1 MSSRAPSKFNAD
13 DEAVDT
19 TTIDKNDNTTTN
31 NNNNNNNIITTTTTA
46 TMTPAAPKKGHHRRT
61 SSLLPSLNSLGSF
74 LASAGGLASTNT
86 GQEGTSSPSSI
97 PQSNSGG
104 LSTDA
109 ELMISHPSPTEWADE
124 MSPVKARSGWDSTRA
139 SSRTTQA
146 QHRATHRN
154 LSEEVRFRGQT
165 NRMSDNNTSSNQ
177 SFIAFPSPTSPT
189 MTEAQ
194 HSERPVKQSLGSTT
208 SSAASTALD
217 SDRLIHSPEPS
228 TSTFSS
234 TADTPATS
242 VRYSPTSTPKE
253 MPECSPLFSPSPPPP
268 SDTTVKADNPHS
280 SSSARYPTLPR
291 SFTASRSPASYAKG
305 PAQETNARASAL
317 GRTSSLSAATGRC
330 TSNRLDD
337 VLSSDEKS
345 VQRQSGFRARSIN
358 SIRGLAAAW
367 VPARFA
373 PTSQPSSSASSS
385 SSNDDSSSLGAISPR
400 RRDGLALAPMSSIQ
414 CKEVA
419 RHGATDAKRPV
430 KLDRRRLDKAVS
442 LAVEAAQAAE
452 EDERLWEEKRAKKA
466 AQITASPNTSARPAL
481 KAAWSSSSR
490 SSNEDSRQLTCFA
503 GNADVDTGLTS
514 EDEHDEEEDDGLGFS
529 LDLYI
534 SSLGYLISAISDKEA
549 PGLSSKQRQDI
560 RQRLEEG
567 MAKLGFDAKAELEK
581 AEAMKRELELEREKL
596 QLQRQHN
603 EASPTANVIHHHY
616 HTAVPANSSVFGD
629 ANFSR
634 AHAAAKASSRGSSS
648 LAGKI
653 SSSVLDIG
661 LHIGAGALSALS
673 ANLSAIAPR
682 AVRRGSA
689 GSVSSSKDK
698 GMDDLRIT
706 DLDNDEDLQG
716 MPAIDASPRLSSSQP
731 GSGAATPRTAWTRAI
746 SQNNKQWELAVAF
759 ASTAAS
765 ALASSLGAVAR
776 SEAASD
782 SPSTTVT
789 SSTGTGPLTHEQQ
802 LHLARYGHLEGNT
815 TGTQGAESA
824 EDRLILLSASLARAL
839 KRSPLP
845 TQLYQLLRQ
854 MVSIL
859 AAIDAKYSLSQK
871 GTQLAVRETSRA
883 MRFVRRHDLH
893 VKAVR
898 VAWAAAEA
906 AVAALEAYRDE
917 KGWNELQQQQK
928 GRIAAGESTP
938 TGSYSPFTA
947 RMGGNTPIY
956 SGSPPKEG
964 KMQAAIEDKRSL
976 EAKID
981 DAEAQILA
989 AAEGKTQHA
998 GQRA

>member
-1 MSSRAPSKFNAD
+1 MSAASSTAAD
-13 DEAVDT
+13 
-19 TTIDKNDNTTTN
+19 TN
-31 NNNNNNNIITTTTTA
+31 NAAGTTTA
-46 TMTPAAPKKGHHRRT
+46 TKEDSTTTSAMSSANSKKGHHRRT

-74 LASAGGLASTNT
+74 LASAGGLASANT
-86 GQEGTSSPSSI
+86 GEGSSILPSS
-97 PQSNSGG
+97 SSGG

-109 ELMISHPSPTEWADE
+109 ELMISHPTPTEWADE
-124 MSPVKARSGWDSTRA
+124 VSPSKARSDWDSAGTSRSSMDTHTRA
-139 SSRTTQA
+139 SPP
-146 QHRATHRN
+146 N
-154 LSEEVRFRGQT
+154 LSQEVRFRGQPK
-165 NRMSDNNTSSNQ
+165 RMARNDLSASQ
-177 SFIAFPSPTSPT
+177 SFIAFPSPTSPS
-189 MTEAQ
+189 MPALQ
-194 HSERPVKQSLGSTT
+194 DPERPVKRTSGSRT
-208 SSAASTALD
+208 SSAASTARESD
-217 SDRLIHSPEPS
+217 STPARLLHSPEPTGS
-228 TSTFSS
+228 TVSS
-234 TADTPATS
+234 SADTPATS
-242 VRYSPTSTPKE
+242 VRYSPTVTPKE
-253 MPECSPLFSPSPPPP
+253 MPEQSPLPSPSPPPP
-268 SDTTVKADNPHS
+268 SDTTVKADPQS
-280 SSSARYPTLPR
+280 STSNSVSTHKYHQTLPR
-291 SFTASRSPASYAKG
+291 SFAASRSTAPYAKQLAEQTSKQSG
-305 PAQETNARASAL
+305 STA
-317 GRTSSLSAATGRC
+317 RTSSLSAATGR
-330 TSNRLDD
+330 TASSRLDEA
-337 VLSSDEKS
+337 LASDEKT
-345 VQRQSGFRARSIN
+345 VQRQAGFRARSIN

-373 PTSQPSSSASSS
+373 PTSQPSSSASSAS
-385 SSNDDSSSLGAISPR
+385 SGDDSSSLDPHSPR
-400 RRDGLALAPMSSIQ
+400 RRDGLALAPMSGTQS
-414 CKEVA
+414 KDLV
-419 RHGATDAKRPV
+419 RHGSNDVKRPV

-466 AQITASPNTSARPAL
+466 AQKATSPIQSRPSL
-481 KAAWSSSSR
+481 KAAWSASSR
-490 SSNEDSRQLTCFA
+490 SSAEENRQLTRFGA
-503 GNADVDTGLTS
+503 PSDADVSLTS
-514 EDEHDEEEDDGLGFS
+514 EEEDEDDDDLGFS

-567 MAKLGFDAKAELEK
+567 MSKLGFDAKAELGK
-581 AEAMKRELELEREKL
+581 AEAMKRQLELEREKL
-596 QLQRQHN
+596 QLQRQY

-616 HTAVPANSSVFGD
+616 HTAVPANSSLFGD
-629 ANFSR
+629 GNFSR
-634 AHAAAKASSRGSSS
+634 AHAAAKASSRGTSS

-682 AVRRGSA
+682 GVRRASSGSA
-689 GSVSSSKDK
+689 SSKDK
-698 GMDDLRIT
+698 EMEDPRIT
-706 DLDNDEDLQG
+706 DLDNDEDLQS
-716 MPAIDASPRLSSSQP
+716 MSDSAQPVDASPRLSASQP

-776 SEAASD
+776 SEGAGESH
-782 SPSTTVT
+782 STSTAVT
-789 SSTGTGPLTHEQQ
+789 STSNTGPLTHEQQ
-802 LHLARYGHLEGNT
+802 LYLARYGHLDGSPD
-815 TGTQGAESA
+815 GTQGAESA

-917 KGWNELQQQQK
+917 KGWMELQQQQQQQQQQQH
-928 GRIAAGESTP
+928 RIAAGASTP
-938 TGSYSPFTA
+938 TSSYGSPFQA
-947 RMGGNTPIY
+947 KLGGTTPIY
-956 SGSPPKEG
+956 SGSPPKDA
-964 KMQAAIEDKRSL
+964 KMPAAITDKRTL
-976 EAKID
+976 ESQID
-981 DAEAQILA
+981 DAEAQILKA
-989 AAEGKTQHA
+989 AAGKDKKRA
-998 GQRA
+998 GQTV

>member
-1 MSSRAPSKFNAD
+1 MSSHPPSGFTADENAVHTTAMAKD
-13 DEAVDT
+13 D
-19 TTIDKNDNTTTN
+19 NNNTTA
-31 NNNNNNNIITTTTTA
+31 TA
-46 TMTPAAPKKGHHRRT
+46 TMTSAAPKKGHHRRT

-74 LASAGGLASTNT
+74 LASAGGLAS
-86 GQEGTSSPSSI
+86 EGSTSSSI

-109 ELMISHPSPTEWADE
+109 ELMISHPTPTEWADE
-124 MSPVKARSGWDSTRA
+124 MSPVKARSGWGSTRA
-139 SSRTTQA
+139 SSRPTQA
-146 QHRATHRN
+146 QDRATLRN

-165 NRMSDNNTSSNQ
+165 DRASNSKTSSNQ

-194 HSERPVKQSLGSTT
+194 HLEHPVKRPLGSRT

-228 TSTFSS
+228 TSTVSS
-234 TADTPATS
+234 SADTPATS

-253 MPECSPLFSPSPPPP
+253 MPERSPLLSPSSPPP
-268 SDTTVKADNPHS
+268 SETTVKADTPHP
-280 SSSARYPTLPR
+280 SSSAHYQTLPR
-291 SFTASRSPASYAKG
+291 SFAASRSPASYAKG
-305 PAQETNARASAL
+305 PAQETGARGGTH
-317 GRTSSLSAATGRC
+317 GRTSSLSAATGRR
-330 TSNRLDD
+330 TSTRLDD
-337 VLSSDEKS
+337 ALSSEEKS

-385 SSNDDSSSLGAISPR
+385 SSNDDSSSLGATSPR
-400 RRDGLALAPMSSIQ
+400 RRDGLALAPMSSTQ
-414 CKEVA
+414 SKDVV
-419 RHGATDAKRPV
+419 RHGAIDVKRPV

-466 AQITASPNTSARPAL
+466 AQQAASPNTSARPML

-490 SSNEDSRQLTCFA
+490 SSNEDSRQLTRFA
-503 GNADVDTGLTS
+503 EHSGVDAGLIS
-514 EDEHDEEEDDGLGFS
+514 EDEHDDQEDDDLGFS

-560 RQRLEEG
+560 RQRLEQG
-567 MAKLGFDAKAELEK
+567 MSKLGFDAKAELEK

-596 QLQRQHN
+596 LLQRQHN

-616 HTAVPANSSVFGD
+616 HTAVPANSSIFGD
-629 ANFSR
+629 GNFSR

-682 AVRRGSA
+682 AVRRASS

-698 GMDDLRIT
+698 EMDDPRIT
-706 DLDNDEDLQG
+706 DLDNEEDLQSI
-716 MPAIDASPRLSSSQP
+716 PAIDASPRLSSSQP

-782 SPSTTVT
+782 AQSTTVT
-789 SSTGTGPLTHEQQ
+789 SNTGTGPLTQEQQ
-802 LHLARYGHLEGNT
+802 LHLARYGHPKGSTN
-815 TGTQGAESA
+815 GAQGAESA

-859 AAIDAKYSLSQK
+859 AAIDSKYSLSQK

-917 KGWNELQQQQK
+917 KGWNELQQQQQ
-928 GRIAAGESTP
+928 GRIDAGDSTP
-938 TGSYSPFTA
+938 TGSFSPFTA
-947 RMGGNTPIY
+947 RMGGNTPMY

-989 AAEGKTQHA
+989 AAKGKTQRT

>member
-1 MSSRAPSKFNAD
+1 MSSHAPSSFNAD
-13 DEAVDT
+13 DKAVDT
-19 TTIDKNDNTTTN
+19 TTMAKND
-31 NNNNNNNIITTTTTA
+31 NNNNNNINTTTA
-46 TMTPAAPKKGHHRRT
+46 IMTPAAHKKGHHRRT

-74 LASAGGLASTNT
+74 LASAGGLASTNL
-86 GQEGTSSPSSI
+86 GQQGTSSSSSI
-97 PQSNSGG
+97 PQSNSEG

-109 ELMISHPSPTEWADE
+109 ELMISHPTPTEWADE
-124 MSPVKARSGWDSTRA
+124 MSPVKARSSWVSTTP
-139 SSRTTQA
+139 SSRPTQV
-146 QHRATHRN
+146 QDRATHRN
-154 LSEEVRFRGQT
+154 LSEQVRFRGQT
-165 NRMSDNNTSSNQ
+165 NRASNNNTSSNQ

-194 HSERPVKQSLGSTT
+194 RLKRPVKRSSGSTT
-208 SSAASTALD
+208 SSAA
-217 SDRLIHSPEPS
+217 
-228 TSTFSS
+228 S

-242 VRYSPTSTPKE
+242 VRYSPTSIPKQ
-253 MPECSPLFSPSPPPP
+253 MPECSPLLSPSPPPP
-268 SDTTVKADNPHS
+268 SDTTVKAANPHS
-280 SSSARYPTLPR
+280 SYSSHYHTLPR
-291 SFTASRSPASYAKG
+291 SFTASRSPASYAKR
-305 PAQETNARASAL
+305 PAQQTNTRPSAL
-317 GRTSSLSAATGRC
+317 GRTSSLSAATGQC
-330 TSNRLDD
+330 TSTRLDN

-400 RRDGLALAPMSSIQ
+400 RRDGLALAPMSSTQ
-414 CKEVA
+414 CKEVVCHA
-419 RHGATDAKRPV
+419 AIDAKRPV

-466 AQITASPNTSARPAL
+466 AQIAASPRTSARPAL
-481 KAAWSSSSR
+481 KPAWSSSSR
-490 SSNEDSRQLTCFA
+490 SSNQDSRQLTRFA
-503 GNADVDTGLTS
+503 EHSDVDAGLTS
-514 EDEHDEEEDDGLGFS
+514 EDEHNDEEDDDLGFS

-567 MAKLGFDAKAELEK
+567 MSKLGFDAKAELEK

-629 ANFSR
+629 GNFSR

-682 AVRRGSA
+682 AVRRASA

-698 GMDDLRIT
+698 GMDDPRIT
-706 DLDNDEDLQG
+706 DLDSDEDLQS

-746 SQNNKQWELAVAF
+746 SQNNKQWELAVVF

-782 SPSTTVT
+782 SPSTTIT
-789 SSTGTGPLTHEQQ
+789 STTGTGPLTHEQQ
-802 LHLARYGHLEGNT
+802 LHLARYSHLEGNT
-815 TGTQGAESA
+815 NGTQGAESA

-859 AAIDAKYSLSQK
+859 AAIDAKYSLSRK

-917 KGWNELQQQQK
+917 KGWNELQQQQQ

-938 TGSYSPFTA
+938 TGSFSPFTA

-956 SGSPPKEG
+956 SGSPPKES

-989 AAEGKTQHA
+989 AAKGKPQHA